1 MEKTSIPRYVP
12 YGPERE
18 STLKHRRDLNRQII
32 LPIVLATLAAVGL
45 AILSGL
51 AATTNSSSVSLWADI
66 SLIWLIIPMMFM
78 ALVIMALAIA
88 LVHSPRL
95 LFLDEPTSGVDP
107 NARRAFW
114 DLIYDLAAD
123 GVTILVTTHYMDEAE
138 YCGRVGVMRAGKLLA
153 MDTPLALKANLV
165 PGDVW
170 EVYTPALLAGLNT
183 LAAASGV
190 LRSGLTGDHL
200 RVIVEPVL
208 GATELRNLFVQAGVG
223 VTNMQRGEPTLED
236 VFLNLAKG

>member
-88 LVHSPRL
+88 LVYGLNRL
-95 LFLDEPTSGVDP
+95 LKVTPHYTGLAQYYTFWF
-107 NARRAFW
+107 NAQ
-114 DLIYDLAAD
+114 
-123 GVTILVTTHYMDEAE
+123 VTIWADKLVQ
-138 YCGRVGVMRAGKLLA
+138 
-153 MDTPLALKANLV
+153 
-165 PGDVW
+165 
-170 EVYTPALLAGLNT
+170 
-183 LAAASGV
+183 
-190 LRSGLTGDHL
+190 
-200 RVIVEPVL
+200 PVL
-208 GATELRNLFVQAGVG
+208 FIKSW
-223 VTNMQRGEPTLED
+223 
-236 VFLNLAKG
+236 LASISKHEE